1 MSNIDF
7 IVLYSFLFA
16 LFYCLS
22 RLPQRELNERYWAVL
37 SPVIISF
44 ALIIGLRYGWG
55 NDYLFYKWRIE
66 HPAQDEDMFFG
77 SLNMFLT
84 GMGLNYARVF
94 SFYALC
100 LVWGGF
106 LYIKSFRDNRY
117 MLSLFLPAIFFLAT
131 FMIRQG
137 FSTAFVFWG
146 FYYMARKKYILGLAF
161 LIIAIKIH
169 TGILTFMLLPVFFS
183 LIRKWY
189 CRPFPYIIIIPLYL
203 FVAILQDAASS
214 FFGEHMAEAFSFLE
228 NFGKFSS
235 YSDQSDY
242 WFGTDGISESYQQG
256 VLTRFL
262 SIAFETSI
270 IYLGAIA
277 LKYKKDERVVCL
289 YNTVILGM
297 FIMRVGFLL
306 EIIHRIGMSVMS
318 WYFIPL
324 GFSLFTLSS
333 LLKRNVLGG
342 MERKL
347 VITSR
352 FFCVLYLVLYYGRL
366 VLMSPTYEFVWN
378 S

>member
-1 MSNIDF
+1 
-7 IVLYSFLFA
+7 
-16 LFYCLS
+16 
-22 RLPQRELNERYWAVL
+22 
-37 SPVIISF
+37 
-44 ALIIGLRYGWG
+44 
-55 NDYLFYKWRIE
+55 
-66 HPAQDEDMFFG
+66 
-77 SLNMFLT
+77 
-84 GMGLNYARVF
+84 
-94 SFYALC
+94 
-100 LVWGGF
+100 
-106 LYIKSFRDNRY
+106 
-117 MLSLFLPAIFFLAT
+117 
-131 FMIRQG
+131 
-137 FSTAFVFWG
+137 
-146 FYYMARKKYILGLAF
+146 
-161 LIIAIKIH
+161 
-169 TGILTFMLLPVFFS
+169 
-183 LIRKWY
+183 
-189 CRPFPYIIIIPLYL
+189 
-203 FVAILQDAASS
+203 
-214 FFGEHMAEAFSFLE
+214 MAEALSFLE

-324 GFSLFTLSS
+324 GFSLFTLSP